1 MIDLNDRFNQS
12 FAKVRV
18 SLTSA
23 TLPSYFF
30 VPLFA
35 FLSIGYPILYETSS
49 SFHKL
54 PFVPLEKRKI

>member
-1 MIDLNDRFNQS
+1 MIDLNDRFNYS

-35 FLSIGYPILYETSS
+35 FLSIGYPILYETTDSVNEPPV
-49 SFHKL
+49 FL
-54 PFVPLEKRKI
+54 L

>member
-23 TLPSYFF
+23 TLPGYFF
-30 VPLFA
+30 HPLFA
-35 FLSIGYPILYETSS
+35 FLSIG
-49 SFHKL
+49 
-54 PFVPLEKRKI
+54 

>member
-23 TLPSYFF
+23 TLPGYFF
-30 VPLFA
+30 HPLSA
-35 FLSIGYPILYETSS
+35 FLSIG
-49 SFHKL
+49 
-54 PFVPLEKRKI
+54 